1 MIPAARRAGSRGPMN
16 AMLKTM
22 LLASA
27 LLSSSAF
34 AYDQADRDARLSRLV
49 DAPVIVQPGQAALIQ
64 YAPRVVYAP
73 APSSDS
79 SDQAPVVCEEPTV
92 FISQPAQ
99 TAGLRVK

>member
-1 MIPAARRAGSRGPMN
+1 MN

-22 LLASA
+22 LLATA

-34 AYDQADRDARLSRLV
+34 AYDQADRDARLGRLV
-49 DAPVIVQPGQAALIQ
+49 DAPAVVQPGQAALIQ

-79 SDQAPVVCEEPTV
+79 SDQAPVVCDATAPSDEPTA
-92 FISQPAQ
+92 FISQPSQA
-99 TAGLRVK
+99 AARRVK